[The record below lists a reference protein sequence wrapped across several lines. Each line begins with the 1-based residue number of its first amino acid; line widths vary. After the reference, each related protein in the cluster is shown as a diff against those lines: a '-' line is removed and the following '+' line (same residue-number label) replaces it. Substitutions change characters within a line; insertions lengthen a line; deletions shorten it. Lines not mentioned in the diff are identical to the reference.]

1 MGGGAPGTLVAAQAA
16 LRRHAMPFGAEVLGD
31 GGVRFRLWAP
41 GAKQVDLIL
50 EDEARPM
57 VPREGGWYE
66 TTEKARPGA
75 LYRYRIDRSHDV
87 PDPASRFQPRDVDGP
102 SEVIDPLAF
111 EWRDEAWRGR
121 PWQEAVIYE
130 LHVGTFS
137 SQGSYGGVMSK
148 LDYLRDLGITAL

>member
-1 MGGGAPGTLVAAQAA
+1 LRGADRARPGQHRRRHRAPELPHHPRRAGVRPGARIRSRRQGMGGGAPGTLVAAQAA

-87 PDPASRFQPRDVDGP
+87 PDPA
-102 SEVIDPLAF
+102 
-111 EWRDEAWRGR
+111 
-121 PWQEAVIYE
+121 
-130 LHVGTFS
+130 
-137 SQGSYGGVMSK
+137 
-148 LDYLRDLGITAL
+148 